1 MRAIPTIVWSM
12 VWSVVHTAL
21 AAGAAV
27 LAVLR
32 VELGYV
38 AAQAIALTARRDVPD
53 DVLLLPMTETA
64 LGGLDLSG
72 PASRSR
78 SSASSD
84 RRILSKLQQLIDS
97 RGQFEIG
104 ESSNERL
111 VRAPLRPCIRLSW
124 RSAFTARD
132 IRPPR
137 TTSPPHVGKQWLPTG
152 SERTERTE

>member
-12 VWSVVHTAL
+12 VGSVVHTAL

-84 RRILSKLQQLIDS
+84 RRISTIVFDTAGC
-97 RGQFEIG
+97 RG
-104 ESSNERL
+104 L
-111 VRAPLRPCIRLSW
+111 PLLLAIVKTT
-124 RSAFTARD
+124 TA
-132 IRPPR
+132 
-137 TTSPPHVGKQWLPTG
+137 H
-152 SERTERTE
+152 